1 MDFEDLKSPE
11 LREKLKAAK
20 TPEDMLAIAKEQ
32 GYELTDEQL
41 DGVSGGWDACLTDG
55 CADDAPCGG
64 YIKGK

>member
-1 MDFEDLKSPE
+1 MDFEDLKSPA

-20 TPEDMLAIAKEQ
+20 TPEDMLAIAKEE

-41 DGVSGGWDACLTDG
+41 DGIAGGWGCWEDG
-55 CADDAPCGG
+55 CADNAPCGG